1 MARWRCGAAILAVF
15 LAACSARASRQTQ
28 LMQKT
33 DLTISA
39 AQLQI
44 QVRSLA
50 GRFSGLMEEAGT
62 EVLQQSDDP
71 EMRRGALLWLTNGIP
86 AMQTALFAPDPLAAL
101 LDGWF
106 LVAQMHFYFEDYEK
120 NDIPQKYADI
130 ALRSLDIMEADIR
143 NIVTRAGSE
152 ASYEKGHQLVYDA
165 ARSTD
170 LTGSFVSRQGSAIVL
185 SEFTAR
191 AASGTLKSIG
201 ALTETVDDVIAR
213 FDLYA
218 EYLPKQARW
227 QAQLLLLEEELDGI
241 GPAIRNLEYLELVAA
256 DVQRLTPLAES
267 LPGLVAGERL
277 AVLESLDAQLSR
289 ILSFVDQQRATVMH
303 EDVRAEREAVV
314 DALRAERIA
323 VLAAA
328 TEERQIVLEA
338 LREERLAAFADLDA
352 LVEKTVGR
360 EIDRLFLRALI
371 LIAILL
377 GGLALITYLGVRAV
391 RKRAV

>member
-1 MARWRCGAAILAVF
+1 MTRWRCGAVMLTIV
-15 LAACSARASRQTQ
+15 LAACSARTPRQTK

-39 AQLQI
+39 AQLQV

-62 EVLQQSDDP
+62 EVLQQTDNP

-86 AMQTALFAPDPLAAL
+86 AMQSALFAPDPLAAL

-106 LVAQMHFYFEDYEK
+106 LVAQMHFYFEDPEG
-120 NDIPQKYADI
+120 NNVNQEYADI

-143 NIVTRAGSE
+143 NIVIRAGSE
-152 ASYEKGHQLVYDA
+152 TSYEKGRQLVYDA
-165 ARSTD
+165 ARKTTI
-170 LTGSFVSRQGSAIVL
+170 TGSFVSRQGSAIVL

-227 QAQLLLLEEELDGI
+227 QAQLLLLDEGLEGI
-241 GPAIRNLEYLELVAA
+241 GPAVDNLQYLEMVAA
-256 DVQRLTPLAES
+256 DIEHLTPMAES
-267 LPGLVAGERL
+267 LPGLVTEERL
-277 AVLESLDAQLSR
+277 AVLEALDAQLTR
-289 ILSFVDQQRATVMH
+289 ILDFVDQQRAVVMH
-303 EDVRAEREAVV
+303 ED
-314 DALRAERIA
+314 LRAERQVILDAVRNERVA

-328 TEERQIVLEA
+328 AQERQTILEA
-338 LREERLAAFADLDA
+338 LHEERLATFEDLDT
-352 LVEKTVGR
+352 LVEKSVGR
-360 EIDRLFLRALI
+360 EIDRLFTRALI
-371 LIAILL
+371 LILILL
-377 GGLALITYLGVRAV
+377 AGLALITYLGVRAV
-391 RKRAV
+391 RKRSG